1 MNKKTYKIVAAGLLT
16 ALSVVLTRVFSTDMI
31 IAGVPAARLAIGF
44 VPIVLAGMMLGPY
57 FGMGV
62 GAVADV
68 LGYLFFPSGVYFFGI
83 TITSALAGLLPFIV
97 MRLTG
102 KLHDWARVLL
112 AVAVT
117 QILCSM
123 FLQTFWLSVLYGKAY
138 EALFYPRAI
147 VVLITIP
154 IYFIL
159 VFAILTGL
167 KKAKLMPDQK

>member
-1 MNKKTYKIVAAGLLT
+1 LNKRTFNIVASGLLI
-16 ALSVVLTRVFSTDMI
+16 ALSVVLTRVFSANFMI
-31 IAGVPAARLAIGF
+31 VGVPAGRLAVGF

-68 LGYLFFPSGVYFFGI
+68 LGYLLFPSGVYFFGI
-83 TITSALAGLLPFIV
+83 TITSALAGLIPFIV

-102 KLHDWARVLL
+102 KMRYWVQALL

-147 VVLITIP
+147 VALITIP
-154 IYFIL
+154 VYFIL
-159 VFAILTGL
+159 IYAILTGL
-167 KKAKLMPDQK
+167 KRAKLLPEQR